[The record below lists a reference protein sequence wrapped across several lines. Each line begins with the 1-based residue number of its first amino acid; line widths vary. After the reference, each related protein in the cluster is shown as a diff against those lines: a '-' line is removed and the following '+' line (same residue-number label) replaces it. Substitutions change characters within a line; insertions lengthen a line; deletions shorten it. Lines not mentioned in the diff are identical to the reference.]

1 MLEPSPARLLNWALL
16 ALCIAVLGSTLFIS
30 DRALVESDAPIAA
43 LLAES
48 PDWEQRFQGKLETV
62 FVRKTQGADSPAS
75 DGSSR

>member
-1 MLEPSPARLLNWALL
+1 
-16 ALCIAVLGSTLFIS
+16 
-30 DRALVESDAPIAA
+30 VESDAPIAA